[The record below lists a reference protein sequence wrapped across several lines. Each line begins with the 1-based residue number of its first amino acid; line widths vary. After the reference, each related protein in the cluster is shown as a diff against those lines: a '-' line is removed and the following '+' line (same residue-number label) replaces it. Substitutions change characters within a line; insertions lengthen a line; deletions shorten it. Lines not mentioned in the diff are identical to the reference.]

1 MSLAPCRPCLVVA
14 PTTQMQVQA
23 SGCANWPAEHVAG
36 AEVCLET
43 LCIDKVVD
51 SPCAHFARRRR
62 VKKRLDARSASMARW
77 AEPAAVET

>member
-1 MSLAPCRPCLVVA
+1 MAPCRPCLVVA
-14 PTTQMQVQA
+14 PKTQRHVQA

-43 LCIDKVVD
+43 LCIAKVVD

-62 VKKRLDARSASMARW
+62 VNMMSDAHSARMARW
-77 AEPAAVET
+77 VARAAVEP